1 MPSVARKIISIGRAD
16 VGLSLRVREEEATM
30 AGDGPVVVVGGTGML
45 GGQVVTELLS
55 RGKQV
60 RALVRPASDAKR
72 LELPGVEI
80 ARGDMMDLASLL
92 HAMEGADA
100 VVTTAA
106 GYTRHS
112 KGDTDKIDTIGN
124 RNLADAASRA
134 GVRRFVLTSILTCD
148 QTPQIPH
155 FWHKKLAE
163 DRLEEQGVPFVS
175 LRPGAFLDMI
185 TRMGGDP
192 FAKRRLMWL
201 GSPTVPLTFVLTQD
215 LAGYLADAVDAP
227 GVDGQRIDIGWD
239 RPVSIQQIAQISSRL
254 IGQQVRVRTIPAGLI
269 NTAGAVIGR
278 FNPMVKDLTAMFRWF
293 QSGRYVAEP
302 TRQREV
308 FGQVPTA
315 EDAIARLV
323 HGIGH
328 TVTGP

>member
-1 MPSVARKIISIGRAD
+1 MMS
-16 VGLSLRVREEEATM
+16 
-30 AGDGPVVVVGGTGML
+30 GDGPVLVVGGTGML
-45 GGQVVTELLS
+45 GGQVVAELLS

-60 RALVRPASDAKR
+60 RALVRPTSDATH
-72 LELPGVEI
+72 LERAGVVI
-80 ARGDMMDLASLL
+80 ARGDMMEPASLL
-92 HAMEGADA
+92 KAMDGADA
-100 VVTTAA
+100 VISTAA

-112 KGDTDKIDTIGN
+112 KGDTDEIDTIGN

-148 QTPQIPH
+148 QTPQVPH

-163 DRLEEQGVPFVS
+163 DRLEELGVPFVS

-185 TRMGGDP
+185 TQMGGDAI
-192 FAKRRLMWL
+192 AKRRLMWF
-201 GSPTVPLTFVLTQD
+201 GSPTIPLTFVLTQD

-239 RPVSIQQIAQISSRL
+239 RPVSMQEIAQISGRL
-254 IGQQVRVRTIPAGLI
+254 VGQQIRVRSIPAGLI
-269 NTAGAVIGR
+269 NTAGAMVGR
-278 FNPMVKDLTAMFRWF
+278 FSPMVKDLTAMMRWF
-293 QSGRYVAEP
+293 QTGGYVADP

-315 EDAIARLV
+315 EEAIARFVRSL
-323 HGIGH
+323 GH
-328 TVTGP
+328 AKEAA